1 MRRVTIIDTVW
12 RSDSEA
18 GDPVVDMEC
27 QVRANEVRVALLTK
41 QNERLRATIAKLR
54 ALAASGR
61 PPTRNHSRYSGDR
74 VGRGGRRHS
83 GPVGGHNSGHVPT

>member
-1 MRRVTIIDTVW
+1 M
-12 RSDSEA
+12 
-18 GDPVVDMEC
+18 DMEC

-61 PPTRNHSRYSGDR
+61 PPTRNHSRSVSGNSDIAVMGQGGAGMDVTSLEALQTPSVDAAERSAWR
-74 VGRGGRRHS
+74 VA
-83 GPVGGHNSGHVPT
+83 